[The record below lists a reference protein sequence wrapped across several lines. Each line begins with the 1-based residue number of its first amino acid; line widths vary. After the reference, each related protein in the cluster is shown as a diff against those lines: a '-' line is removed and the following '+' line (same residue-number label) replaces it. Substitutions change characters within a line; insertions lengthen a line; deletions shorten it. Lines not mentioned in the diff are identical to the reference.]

1 MGSMGRE
8 YGGVG
13 EKGREVQKS
22 GMENERRGKEKRMKR
37 QGWER
42 GAERAG
48 DGGEAKGWMVC
59 KLYYNDI
66 VLELLS

>member
-1 MGSMGRE
+1 
-8 YGGVG
+8 
-13 EKGREVQKS
+13 
-22 GMENERRGKEKRMKR
+22 MEDERRGKEKRMKR